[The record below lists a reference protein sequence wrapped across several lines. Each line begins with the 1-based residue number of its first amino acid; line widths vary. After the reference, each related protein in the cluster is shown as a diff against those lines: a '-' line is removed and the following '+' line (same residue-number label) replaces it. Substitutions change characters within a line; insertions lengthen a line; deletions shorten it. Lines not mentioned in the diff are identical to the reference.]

1 MERSPMSA
9 LTWKALIR
17 SHTAIRSITVYGS
30 IKRRFLD
37 MSTRQCICVY
47 LIVVLQEWVG
57 ERRNNC
63 IFFYLC
69 IPMATPSEECTPSI
83 HMALTPS
90 SRLSQLT
97 LDSTQP
103 NDSPRTRYFACQPAE
118 DFATKW
124 ERTFSTE
131 HQHHPNLSMV
141 LDSDKICF
149 EHRQQVLLV
158 CLYSRV
164 YVCENGQFI
173 YPAYIDKS
181 RKIYD

>member
-1 MERSPMSA
+1 
-9 LTWKALIR
+9 
-17 SHTAIRSITVYGS
+17 
-30 IKRRFLD
+30 
-37 MSTRQCICVY
+37 
-47 LIVVLQEWVG
+47 
-57 ERRNNC
+57 
-63 IFFYLC
+63 
-69 IPMATPSEECTPSI
+69 MATPSEECTPSI